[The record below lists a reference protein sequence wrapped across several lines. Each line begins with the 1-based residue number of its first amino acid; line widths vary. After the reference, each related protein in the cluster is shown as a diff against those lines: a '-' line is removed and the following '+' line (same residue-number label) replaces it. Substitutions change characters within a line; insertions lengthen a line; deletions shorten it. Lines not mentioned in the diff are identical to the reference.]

1 MGARAEAVAA
11 TRDRLLDAARDLYLA
26 TDFGDVA
33 LGAVAERAETTVQT
47 LLRHFG
53 SKAGMI
59 EALTERESRRVL
71 EDRQALPTG
80 DVAAI
85 TAYLADHYF
94 AEGDL
99 VLRLLAAE
107 HRSPVAAGAVANG
120 RRLHRAWVAEA
131 FAAWLDGLGEAAARR
146 RFEQL
151 VVATD
156 VFTWKLMCRDG
167 GLGSRHYRLAVGE
180 LLDAIRQGAR

>member
-11 TRDRLLDAARDLYLA
+11 TRDRLLDAARELYLA
-26 TDFGDVA
+26 ADFGDVA
-33 LGAVAERAETTVQT
+33 LGAVAERAGTTVQT

-59 EALTERESRRVL
+59 EALTEREGRRVL

-80 DVAAI
+80 VVAAI
-85 TAYLADHYF
+85 TAYLAEHYF
-94 AEGDL
+94 ADGDL

-107 HRSPVAAGAVANG
+107 HRSPVAAAAVANG

-131 FAAWLDGLGEAAARR
+131 FVAWLDGLGEAVARR

-151 VVATD
+151 VAATD

-167 GLGSRHYRLAVGE
+167 GLDARQYRLAVGE